1 MIAVWLDLVMDK
13 LYIIFRIHLKFRC
26 SLRGGEMTEE
36 QGGKIPHAEIGIL
49 GGTGLYEIDG
59 IEDLEERAL
68 DTPFGKPSDSYVI
81 GKFEGKRIAFL
92 ARHSRGHRLLPSEIN
107 YRANICGFKML
118 GVTRV
123 ISVNSVGSLKEEIK
137 PRDIV
142 FSNQFYDRTRRINT
156 FFGEGIAVHVSFA
169 HPVCQELSQLLFET
183 GENLGMRLHPKG
195 TNICIEG
202 PAFSTK
208 AESGIYRSWGCD
220 VIGMTSVTEARLCRE
235 AEICYAT
242 MSLVTDYDVWHEE
255 EESVSVE
262 LILENMRHN
271 IHNARSIIM
280 GALPR
285 LPADRGEAC
294 ECSRALKDSIVTSPE
309 LIPQE
314 TKQKLQHIIGDYV
327 R

>member
-1 MIAVWLDLVMDK
+1 MVPVSPDNNGSGQIGFRGGGMIAGN
-13 LYIIFRIHLKFRC
+13 
-26 SLRGGEMTEE
+26 GGDVP
-36 QGGKIPHAEIGIL
+36 QAEIGIL

-59 IEDLEERAL
+59 IEYLDERII
-68 DTPFGKPSDSYVI
+68 DTPFGKPSDSYMI
-81 GKFEGKRIAFL
+81 GNIEGNKVAFL
-92 ARHSRGHRLLPSEIN
+92 ARHSRGHRILPSEIN
-107 YRANICGFKML
+107 YRANIYGFKML

-142 FSNQFYDRTRRINT
+142 FSDQFYDRTRRKNT

-169 HPVCQELSQLLFET
+169 HPVCPELSQLMFEA
-183 GENLGMRLHPKG
+183 GKDLGMTVHPKG

-235 AEICYAT
+235 AEMCYAT

-271 IHNARSIIM
+271 IHNAKGIIK
-280 GALPR
+280 GALAR
-285 LPADRGEAC
+285 LPADRGEVC
-294 ECSRALKDSIVTSPE
+294 ECSRAIKNCIVTSPE

-314 TKQKLQHIIGDYV
+314 TKERLHYIIGKYIP
-327 R
+327 

>member
-1 MIAVWLDLVMDK
+1 M
-13 LYIIFRIHLKFRC
+13 
-26 SLRGGEMTEE
+26 STE
-36 QGGKIPHAEIGIL
+36 KRDDIPQAEIGIL

-59 IEDLEERAL
+59 FEDLEERAF
-68 DTPFGKPSDSYVI
+68 DTPFGKPSDNYLI
-81 GKFEGKRIAFL
+81 GNFEGKRIAFL

-107 YRANICGFKML
+107 YQANIYGFKML

-123 ISVNSVGSLKEEIK
+123 ISVNSVGSLKQDIR

-142 FSNQFYDRTRRINT
+142 FSDQFFDRTRRIST
-156 FFGEGIAVHVSFA
+156 FFGEGIAAHVSFA
-169 HPVCQELSQLLFET
+169 HPVCQELSQLLFQT
-183 GENLGMRLHPKG
+183 GKDLGIRVHPKG

-208 AESGIYRSWGCD
+208 AESRIYRSWDCD

-271 IHNARSIIM
+271 IHNAKAVM
-280 GALPR
+280 KGALAK
-285 LPADRGEAC
+285 LAVDRGEAC
-294 ECSRALKDSIVTSPE
+294 DCSRALRDCIVTSPE

-314 TKQKLQHIIGDYV
+314 TKRKLQFIIGEYIP
-327 R
+327 